1 MGKIIAVTNQKGGVG
16 KTTTTVNLGAGL
28 GVLGK
33 KVLIVDIDP
42 QANATQGLNL
52 DKVNLEDN
60 GKSSH
65 EMMLHYDRN
74 SEDFIVKTEYK
85 NLYCISGSKKLAAFD
100 VDYVGSLK
108 KELALKACLLP
119 LSEQFDYI
127 LIDCPPTLS
136 SITMNGLVA
145 ADSVLVP
152 IQAEFYALDGMTQLL
167 QTFQMCKDQ
176 LNSDLEIEGL
186 LVTMFS
192 TNTNLSTSVYEEI
205 KKFFSD
211 YLLKTIIKRNVAI
224 AEAPSFGEPIMY
236 YNSSSQGAKDYMNLA
251 KEVIENG

>member
-1 MGKIIAVTNQKGGVG
+1 MGKIIAITNQKGGVG

-28 GVLGK
+28 GLLEK

-42 QANATQGLNL
+42 QANATQGLKLN
-52 DKVNLEDN
+52 KVALEDQ

-74 SEDFIVKTEYK
+74 SEDFIVKTDYK
-85 NLYCISGSKKLAAFD
+85 NLYCISGSKKLAGFD
-100 VDYVGSLK
+100 VEFTGELR
-108 KELALKACLLP
+108 KELALKACLDKLKD
-119 LSEQFDYI
+119 SFDYI

-136 SITMNGLVA
+136 SITINGLSA

-167 QTFQMCKDQ
+167 QSFQMCKEQ
-176 LNSDLEIEGL
+176 LNKKLAIEGL

-192 TNTNLSTSVYEEI
+192 SNTNLSTNVYDEI
-205 KKFFSD
+205 KKFFSAH
-211 YLLKTIIKRNVAI
+211 LLDTVIKRNVAI

-236 YNSSSQGAKDYMNLA
+236 YNAKSQGALDYMALA
-251 KEVIENG
+251 QEVVDNG

>member
-1 MGKIIAVTNQKGGVG
+1 MGKIIAITNQKGGVG

-28 GVLGK
+28 GLLGK

-42 QANATQGLNL
+42 QANATQGLKLN
-52 DKVNLEDN
+52 KVVLEEQ

-74 SEDFIVKTEYK
+74 SADFVVKTDYK
-85 NLYCISGSKKLAAFD
+85 NLYCISGSKKLASFD
-100 VDYVGSLK
+100 VEYIGELK
-108 KELALKACLLP
+108 KELALRACL
-119 LSEQFDYI
+119 EQLRNDFDYI

-136 SITMNGLVA
+136 SITINGLSA
-145 ADSVLVP
+145 SDSVLVP

-167 QTFQMCKDQ
+167 QSFQMCKEQ
-176 LNSDLEIEGL
+176 LNKKLTIEGL

-192 TNTNLSTSVYEEI
+192 SNTNLSTNVYEEI
-205 KKFFSD
+205 NRFFSD
-211 YLLKTIIKRNVAI
+211 HLLKTIIKRNVAI

-236 YNSSSQGAKDYMNLA
+236 YNSKSQGAIDYMSLA
-251 KEVIENG
+251 QEVIDNG